1 MKNRILFFLSI
12 LCLTVVAVHADEG
25 MWTFDHVPLKQ
36 LESRYGFVPPQALL
50 DHIRL
55 SSVNIYASAS
65 FVSGSGLILTNH
77 HVALGAAQQ
86 LSTPEHNYVSDGFV
100 ADSLEKEIPVPGMT
114 IRVLVS
120 MEDVTSTVEAGV
132 KPGASSAEAKAQRD
146 ARITQLE
153 ADCLKNNGMKG
164 EVVEL
169 YGGAVRALYRYRE
182 YTDIRLVFIPELQA
196 AFFGGDDDNFTY
208 PRYDLDVAM
217 LRAYENGRPAATE
230 NYLKISR
237 NGAKDGDLVFVSG
250 HPGETDRLETY
261 AMLEYRRDLSS
272 HYTRLM
278 KEVRTLLK
286 EYSARGPEEAR
297 RARTKLYFLEN
308 AIKSNDGE
316 VGGLNDPKLM
326 ATKKAQ
332 EEALRAAVEKDPKL
346 QQEFGGAW
354 KEIEAALVWSREHE
368 KELRYKLDLP
378 FSQYGFMGTVL
389 TMARFPS
396 EVAKPDGERESGY
409 HEAEIPD
416 LVRDISTP
424 SPVYKDLEETTLTY
438 QLNEL
443 LKGLGP
449 DDPFVKYVLQ
459 GKEPSAIAKE
469 VIWGTKLD
477 DAAYRE
483 KLMAKNG
490 KALAKCKD
498 PLLLLAGRL
507 DETFRHTQKEQRD
520 RVEAVEQAALTKIA
534 KAGFAVYGTDTY
546 PDATGTLR
554 LSFGKIAGYPQ
565 GSTLVPPFTTLY
577 GLFDR
582 GYSFNEQGDFYI
594 PKRIKEHE
602 KELDLW
608 TPYNFVCT
616 ADITGGNSGSP
627 VVDREGKL
635 VGLVFDGNAE
645 SHPNAY
651 VYDEYQARCVAV
663 DIRGILEILR
673 KCYGADNLV
682 KEMTGE

>member
-1 MKNRILFFLSI
+1 MKYRILLLLVFTFNISLGIS
-12 LCLTVVAVHADEG
+12 ADEG

-36 LESRYGFVPPQALL
+36 LQERYGFTPSQALL

-55 SSVNIYASAS
+55 SSVNIYASGG
-65 FVSGSGLILTNH
+65 FVSGNGLILTNH

-86 LSTPEHNYVSDGFV
+86 LSTPEHNYVRDGFV
-100 ADSLEKEIPVPGMT
+100 AETLDKEIPIPGMT
-114 IRVLVS
+114 IRMLVS
-120 MEDVTSTVEAGV
+120 IEDVTSAVETSV
-132 KPGASSAEAKAQRD
+132 KPGASLAEAKAQRD

-153 ADCLKNNGMKG
+153 ADCLKKTGMKG
-164 EVVEL
+164 EVVEF
-169 YGGAVRALYRYRE
+169 YGGAVCALYSYKE

-217 LRAYENGRPAATE
+217 LRAYENGKPASTE
-230 NYLKISR
+230 NHLEIDRK
-237 NGAKDGDLVFVSG
+237 GAREGDLVFVAG

-272 HYTRLM
+272 HYTRFM
-278 KEVRTLLK
+278 NETRTLLK

-326 ATKKAQ
+326 ARKKAQ
-332 EEALRAAVEKDPKL
+332 EDALRAAVEKDPKL
-346 QQEFGGAW
+346 KQEFGGAW
-354 KEIEAALVWSREHE
+354 KEIEEALSWSREHE
-368 KELRYKLDLP
+368 KELKYKLSLP
-378 FSQYGFMGTVL
+378 FSEYGFIGTVL
-389 TMARFPS
+389 AMARFPS
-396 EVAKPDGERESGY
+396 ETAKPDGEREYGF
-409 HEAEIPD
+409 HEAQLPD

-449 DDPFVKYVLQ
+449 DDPFVRDVLQ
-459 GKEPSAIAKE
+459 GKKPSDMAKE

-477 DAAYRE
+477 DAAYRG

-498 PLLLLAGRL
+498 PLFLLAGRL
-507 DETFRHTQKEQRD
+507 EETFTKTQKEHRD

-534 KAGFAVYGTDTY
+534 KAGFAVFGTDTY

-565 GSTLVPPFTTLY
+565 GSTLVPAFTTLY

-582 GYSFNEQGDFYI
+582 GYGFNEQGDFYI
-594 PKRIKEHE
+594 PKRIKENE
-602 KELDLW
+602 KELDLR

-616 ADITGGNSGSP
+616 ADITGGSSGSP
-627 VVDREGKL
+627 VVNKDGKL
-635 VGLVFDGNAE
+635 VGLVFDGNAQ
-645 SHPNAY
+645 SHPNAF

-673 KCYGADNLV
+673 KAYGSERLYR
-682 KEMTGE
+682 EMTGE